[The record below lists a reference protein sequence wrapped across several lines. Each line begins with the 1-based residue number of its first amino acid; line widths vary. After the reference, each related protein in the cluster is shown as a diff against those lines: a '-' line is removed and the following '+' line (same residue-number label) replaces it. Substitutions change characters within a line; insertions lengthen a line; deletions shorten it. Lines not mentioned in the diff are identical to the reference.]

1 MTLLR
6 RFFNAIGQFLAAL
19 GFLSKELW
27 GFMRVRKRYWMAPIF
42 VILLLFGMLIAFV
55 QNAAVAQFIYTL
67 F

>member
-1 MTLLR
+1 VSFLR
-6 RFFNAIGQFLAAL
+6 RIFHAIGQFFAGL
-19 GFLSKELW
+19 GFLCKELW
-27 GFMRVRKRYWMAPIF
+27 GFMRVRKRFWMAPIF